1 MMGALAN
8 KQTVVPVIDWSRH
21 DVKTWL
27 EQYIAWLDDNPI
39 AMRAS
44 LGAKSPCQ
52 SLIDQMNP
60 QPKKSGRRG
69 NGRYDITDTEGFVL
83 MKLLSVMERFESR
96 DLAGARHVLGAMYM
110 NHASYSE
117 VARLNDWSVHE
128 VRQLELLGVGWL
140 ACAMSG
146 AFVCAAY

>member
-1 MMGALAN
+1 MGALAE
-8 KQTVVPVIDWSRH
+8 KQTVIPVIDWSRH

-27 EQYIAWLDDNPI
+27 EQYSAWLEDNPMARRI
-39 AMRAS
+39 S
-44 LGAKSPCQ
+44 LSAKSPCQ
-52 SLIDQMNP
+52 SVIDQMNP
-60 QPKKSGRRG
+60 QPTRSCRRG

-83 MKLLSVMERFESR
+83 MKLLRVLERFESR
-96 DLAGARHVLGAMYM
+96 GLDGAHHVLGAMYI

-117 VARLNDWSVHE
+117 VSRLNDWSVHE

-146 AFVCAAY
+146 AFVCTAY